1 MSEDWAL
8 ERFYHT
14 IINAKDIDATV
25 AFYEALGF
33 VIVRD
38 RRRMTW
44 PPGGGVVF
52 GMIPD
57 TKGRG
62 GTLMALPAD
71 PPPDGPRLD
80 IIQWTLPE
88 ASFPEMTP
96 MTVPRVTAFR
106 TRNVQAAL
114 KAMQAKGYK
123 TTTPDAYTG
132 NAAAG
137 IKAVGGVYDPN
148 GNVIELIDLEPGLV
162 TSRLQEVYG
171 TDDG

>member
-1 MSEDWAL
+1 MAEDWAL

-14 IINAKDIDATV
+14 IINAKDIDETV
-25 AFYEALGF
+25 AFYQALGF

-38 RRRMTW
+38 RRRMKW

-62 GTLMALPAD
+62 GTLMALPSD
-71 PPPDGPRLD
+71 PPPDGPMID
-80 IIQWTLPE
+80 IIQWLEPE
-88 ASFPEMTP
+88 ATFNEISP

-106 TRNVQAAL
+106 TRNVQGAL
-114 KAMQAKGYK
+114 KAMQAKGYR
-123 TTTPDAYTG
+123 TTTNDAYTG

-137 IKAVGGVYDPN
+137 IVAVGGVYDPN
-148 GNVIELIDLEPGLV
+148 GNIIELIELEPGLT
-162 TSRLQEVYG
+162 TSKLQEVYG
-171 TDDG
+171 TEE